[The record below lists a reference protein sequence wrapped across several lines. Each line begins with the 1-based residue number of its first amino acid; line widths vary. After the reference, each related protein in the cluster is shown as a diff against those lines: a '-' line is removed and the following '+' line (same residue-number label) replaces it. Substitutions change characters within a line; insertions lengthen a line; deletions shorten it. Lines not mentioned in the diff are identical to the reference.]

1 MEIVNIN
8 EKDDA
13 DNSYYI
19 FINVISCIFGL
30 ICFYALTSAIAQGI
44 QNNGLEE
51 TGRRSGNV
59 LIFIF
64 LISIIICV
72 VIPKVQIFNKK
83 EYYEYIVEYNIND
96 IVENI
101 TTKEVIKL
109 IMKKET
115 FDKKCGET
123 KTLIIKVPNNN
134 QYNDFVCHINEMERQ
149 RRIEQEKQANRTYT
163 DENHTV

>member
-51 TGRRSGNV
+51 TGKRCGNV
-59 LIFIF
+59 LIIMFF
-64 LISIIICV
+64 ALIIIYV
-72 VIPKVQIFNKK
+72 VMPKVQNLNKK
-83 EYYEYIVEYNIND
+83 KYYEYIIEYNINNT
-96 IVENI
+96 VENI

-109 IMKKET
+109 IMKKEK
-115 FDKKCGET
+115 FDKKHGKT

-134 QYNDFVCHINEMERQ
+134 KYDNFVLHIKKMRE
-149 RRIEQEKQANRTYT
+149 
-163 DENHTV
+163 

>member
-51 TGRRSGNV
+51 TGKRCGNV

-72 VIPKVQIFNKK
+72 VIPKAQNFNKK

-96 IVENI
+96 TVENI

-109 IMKKET
+109 IMKKEK

-123 KTLIIKVPNNN
+123 KTLIIKIPNNN

>member
-51 TGRRSGNV
+51 TGKRCGNV

-64 LISIIICV
+64 LISIIMCV
-72 VIPKVQIFNKK
+72 VIPKVQNFNKK

-123 KTLIIKVPNNN
+123 KTLTIKVPNNN
-134 QYNDFVCHINEMERQ
+134 KYNNFVYHINEMKKQRQ
-149 RRIEQEKQANRTYT
+149 LEKENQTNKIYNE
-163 DENHTV
+163 ENHTL

>member
-19 FINVISCIFGL
+19 FINVISCIFGV

-72 VIPKVQIFNKK
+72 VIPKVQNLNKK
-83 EYYEYIVEYNIND
+83 KYYEYIIEYNINNT
-96 IVENI
+96 VENI

-109 IMKKET
+109 IMKKEK
-115 FDKKCGET
+115 FDKKHGKT

-134 QYNDFVCHINEMERQ
+134 KYDNFVLHIKKMGE
-149 RRIEQEKQANRTYT
+149 
-163 DENHTV
+163 

>member
-8 EKDDA
+8 KKDDA

-59 LIFIF
+59 LIIMFF
-64 LISIIICV
+64 ALIIMYAV
-72 VIPKVQIFNKK
+72 MPKVQNLNKK
-83 EYYEYIVEYNIND
+83 KI
-96 IVENI
+96 
-101 TTKEVIKL
+101 L
-109 IMKKET
+109 
-115 FDKKCGET
+115 
-123 KTLIIKVPNNN
+123 
-134 QYNDFVCHINEMERQ
+134 
-149 RRIEQEKQANRTYT
+149 
-163 DENHTV
+163 

>member
-72 VIPKVQIFNKK
+72 VIPKVQNFNKK
-83 EYYEYIVEYNIND
+83 EYYEYIVEYNINNT
-96 IVENI
+96 VENI
-101 TTKEVIKL
+101 TTEEIIKL

-123 KTLIIKVPNNN
+123 KTLIIKIPNDN

-149 RRIEQEKQANRTYT
+149 RRIEQEKQANKIYT
-163 DENHTV
+163 DESHNL

>member
-30 ICFYALTSAIAQGI
+30 ICFCVLTSAIAQGI

-64 LISIIICV
+64 LILIIMCA
-72 VIPKVQIFNKK
+72 VIPKVQNFNKK

-101 TTKEVIKL
+101 TTEEIIKL

-123 KTLIIKVPNNN
+123 KTLIIKIPNDN

-149 RRIEQEKQANRTYT
+149 RRIEQEKQANKIYT
-163 DENHTV
+163 DESHNL

>member
-123 KTLIIKVPNNN
+123 KTLIIKVPNDN
-134 QYNDFVCHINEMERQ
+134 QYNDFACHINEMERQ
-149 RRIEQEKQANRTYT
+149 RRIEQEKQANKIYT
-163 DENHTV
+163 DESHNL

>member
-1 MEIVNIN
+1 MEIININ
-8 EKDDA
+8 KKDDA

-19 FINVISCIFGL
+19 FINVISCILGL
-30 ICFYALTSAIAQGI
+30 ICFYVLTSAIAQGI

-72 VIPKVQIFNKK
+72 VIPKVQNFNKK

-109 IMKKET
+109 IMKKEK
-115 FDKKCGET
+115 FDKKHGKT

-134 QYNDFVCHINEMERQ
+134 KYDNFVLHIKKMRE
-149 RRIEQEKQANRTYT
+149 
-163 DENHTV
+163 

>member
-8 EKDDA
+8 KKDDIE
-13 DNSYYI
+13 NFYYI
-19 FINVISCIFGL
+19 FINVISGIFGV

-51 TGRRSGNV
+51 TGRRCGNI
-59 LIFIF
+59 LIIMFF
-64 LISIIICV
+64 ALIIMCV
-72 VIPKVQIFNKK
+72 VIPKVQNFNKK

-123 KTLIIKVPNNN
+123 KTLIIKVPNNDK
-134 QYNDFVCHINEMERQ
+134 YNNFVLHIKKMRE
-149 RRIEQEKQANRTYT
+149 
-163 DENHTV
+163 

>member
-30 ICFYALTSAIAQGI
+30 ICFYVLTSAIAQGI

-72 VIPKVQIFNKK
+72 VIPKVQNFNKK

-109 IMKKET
+109 IMKKEK
-115 FDKKCGET
+115 FDKKHGKT
-123 KTLIIKVPNNN
+123 KTLIIKVPNNDKYDN
-134 QYNDFVCHINEMERQ
+134 FVLHIKKMRE
-149 RRIEQEKQANRTYT
+149 
-163 DENHTV
+163 

>member
-72 VIPKVQIFNKK
+72 VIPKVQNLNKK
-83 EYYEYIVEYNIND
+83 KYYEYIIEYNINNT
-96 IVENI
+96 VENI

-109 IMKKET
+109 IMKKEK
-115 FDKKCGET
+115 FDKKHGKT

-134 QYNDFVCHINEMERQ
+134 KYDNFVLHIKKMGE
-149 RRIEQEKQANRTYT
+149 
-163 DENHTV
+163 

>member
-30 ICFYALTSAIAQGI
+30 ICFYVLTSAIAQGI

-51 TGRRSGNV
+51 TGKRCGNV

-64 LISIIICV
+64 LISIIMCV
-72 VIPKVQIFNKK
+72 VIPKVQNFNKK
-83 EYYEYIVEYNIND
+83 EYYEYIVEYNINN

-123 KTLIIKVPNNN
+123 KTLIIKVPNNDKYDN
-134 QYNDFVCHINEMERQ
+134 FVLHIKKMRE
-149 RRIEQEKQANRTYT
+149 
-163 DENHTV
+163 

>member
-8 EKDDA
+8 KKDDA

-30 ICFYALTSAIAQGI
+30 ICFYALTSAIAQGM

-72 VIPKVQIFNKK
+72 VIPKVQNFNKK
-83 EYYEYIVEYNIND
+83 EYYEYIVEYNINNT
-96 IVENI
+96 VENI
-101 TTKEVIKL
+101 TTEEIIKL

-115 FDKKCGET
+115 FDKKCEET
-123 KTLIIKVPNNN
+123 KTLIIKIPNDN
-134 QYNDFVCHINEMERQ
+134 QYNDFVCHINEMER
-149 RRIEQEKQANRTYT
+149 
-163 DENHTV
+163 

>member
-44 QNNGLEE
+44 QNNG
-51 TGRRSGNV
+51 
-59 LIFIF
+59 IFIF

-72 VIPKVQIFNKK
+72 VIPKVQNFNKK

-109 IMKKET
+109 IMKKEK
-115 FDKKCGET
+115 FDKKHGKT

-134 QYNDFVCHINEMERQ
+134 KYDNFVLHIKKMRE
-149 RRIEQEKQANRTYT
+149 
-163 DENHTV
+163 